1 MRGIAFAILFFGA
14 LAFGAYTR
22 DLPKPAATDLSN
34 HAVSPLSDSAKV
46 NVFVFVRTDCPVT
59 NRYAPELKRLAKEY
73 AGQGVKFWLIYPD
86 HAESSA
92 DIEKHIATYGFP
104 GTPLRDP
111 KHSLEAYAEAKVAPE
126 AAVFDTSGELK
137 YHGRIDDRWVSFGV
151 QRQVATRHDLELAI
165 GEVLAGKPV
174 AEPVTKAVG
183 CYLADLR

>member
-1 MRGIAFAILFFGA
+1 MRGLAFATLFLGA
-14 LAFGAYTR
+14 LVSGGVAR
-22 DLPKPAATDLSN
+22 NLPRPAAIDLSN
-34 HAVSPLSDSAKV
+34 RAVSPLSDSAKV

-73 AGQGVKFWLIYPD
+73 GGQGVKFWLIYPD
-86 HAESSA
+86 HTESSA

-111 KHSLEAYAEAKVAPE
+111 KHSLEEYAQAKVAPE
-126 AAVFDTSGELK
+126 AAVFDAAGELK